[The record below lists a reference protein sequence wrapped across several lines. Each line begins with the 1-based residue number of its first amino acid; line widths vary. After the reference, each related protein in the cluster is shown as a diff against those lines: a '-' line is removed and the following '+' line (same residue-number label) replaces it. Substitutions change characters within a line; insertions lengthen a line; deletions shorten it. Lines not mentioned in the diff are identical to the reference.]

1 MGVKQIHSCP
11 NRHSYQKGT
20 HIMATPFFPENI
32 QLDAEPHI
40 MLVPRIPFN
49 FLRDEMLNIDPE
61 MTWPN
66 YYAKDQ
72 GKWTYERRLE
82 AMMNGEIDPRLK
94 DTKDIAQPIKT
105 RIPAE
110 TVIQTF
116 IGARETAMGVHLE
129 KLRSVRND

>member
-1 MGVKQIHSCP
+1 
-11 NRHSYQKGT
+11 
-20 HIMATPFFPENI
+20 MATPFFPENI

-66 YYAKDQ
+66 YYAQDQ
-72 GKWTYERRLE
+72 GKWTYERRFE
-82 AMMNGEIDPRLK
+82 AMMDGEIDPRLK

-116 IGARETAMGVHLE
+116 IDAHQTAMGVHLE